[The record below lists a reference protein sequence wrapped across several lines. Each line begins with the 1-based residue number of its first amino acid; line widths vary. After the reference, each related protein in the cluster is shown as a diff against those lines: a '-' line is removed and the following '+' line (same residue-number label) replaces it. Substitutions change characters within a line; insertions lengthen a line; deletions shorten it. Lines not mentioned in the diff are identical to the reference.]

1 MDTELLKTFLEVSR
15 TRHFARAAEALYL
28 TQSAVSFRIR
38 QLENQLGV
46 NLFTRHRN
54 NIRLTTAGEKLLPYA
69 ETLMNTWQAA
79 RKEVAHTS
87 RHNEFSIGASASL
100 WECMLNAWLG
110 RLYQLQEPQSG
121 LQFEARIAQRQSLVK
136 QLHERQLDLLITTE
150 APKMDE
156 FSSQLLGHFTL
167 ALYCSSPARKKSELN
182 YLRLEWGP
190 DFQQHETGLIAAD
203 EVPVLTTSSA
213 ELARQQ
219 LSALNGCSWL
229 PVNWANEKGGL
240 HTVADSATLSRPL
253 YAIWLQNSD
262 KYSLICDL
270 LKTDVLDEQ

>member
-15 TRHFARAAEALYL
+15 TRHFGRAAEALYL

-54 NIRLTTAGEKLLPYA
+54 NIRLTAAGEKLLPYA

-79 RKEVAHTS
+79 RKEVANTS

-100 WECMLNAWLG
+100 WECMLNGWLG
-110 RLYQLQEPQSG
+110 RLYQSQEPQSS

-150 APKMDE
+150 TPKMDE
-156 FSSQLLGHFTL
+156 FSSQLLGYFTL
-167 ALYCSSPARKKSELN
+167 ALYCSSPSQTKDDLN

-190 DFQQHETGLIAAD
+190 DFQQHEAGLIAGD

-219 LSALNGCSWL
+219 LSVIKGFSWL
-229 PVNWANEKGGL
+229 PVNWAKTKSDL
-240 HTVADSATLSRPL
+240 HTVTDSTTLSRPL
-253 YAIWLQNSD
+253 YAVWLQNSD
-262 KYSLICDL
+262 KNGLICDL
-270 LKTDVLDEQ
+270 LRTDILEN

>member
-15 TRHFARAAEALYL
+15 TRHFGRAAEALYL

-54 NIRLTTAGEKLLPYA
+54 NIRLTAAGEKLLPYA

-79 RKEVAHTS
+79 RKEVANTS

-100 WECMLNAWLG
+100 WECMLNGWLG
-110 RLYQLQEPQSG
+110 RLYQSQEPQSS

-150 APKMDE
+150 TPKMDE
-156 FSSQLLGHFTL
+156 FSSQLLGYFTL
-167 ALYCSSPARKKSELN
+167 ALYCSSPSQTKDELN

-190 DFQQHETGLIAAD
+190 DFQQHEAGLIAGD

-219 LSALNGCSWL
+219 LSVIKGFSWL
-229 PVNWANEKGGL
+229 PVNWAKTKSDL
-240 HTVADSATLSRPL
+240 HTVTDSTTLSRPL
-253 YAIWLQNSD
+253 YAVWLQNSD
-262 KYSLICDL
+262 KNGLICDL
-270 LKTDVLDEQ
+270 LRTNILEN